1 MARTENRN
9 ALLETTREYYEN
21 CPGCEIDRLNEEQ
34 RGVPYRNLSYIWI
47 VSLCTGASIH
57 APSFISFVVNS
68 LSCSLRLMILTCE
81 VISWGCQAKYLSIDL
96 YNTAI
101 FFYQLCQYLH
111 CSHSFTS
118 WYIRDFHI
126 AEREEDIGFYAGF
139 VGSSFMIGRALTSFF
154 WGWLA
159 DRYGRKPIILI
170 GTASVVVLNA
180 LFGLSTSFWMALS
193 IRFLLGCF
201 NSLLGTIRAYAS
213 EVCREEYRSMA
224 LSVVSTSRGIGMI
237 IGPAI
242 GGFLA
247 QPAENFPNLFAESSI
262 FGRFPY
268 FLPCLVISVYAVGVL
283 VACWWLPETLHT
295 HDKKVNK
302 RCDSCDV
309 LEASAEESDEK
320 DCVSVKGRK
329 TSQKANLLR
338 NWPLMSVI
346 VVYCVF
352 SLQEIAYVEIFS
364 LWAVSDKKYGGLSF
378 SSQDVGEV
386 LAISGFG
393 LLLFQLLLYP
403 PIERVLG
410 PLPVTRLSAA
420 VSIPLLASYPYITML
435 SGITLHLVINIA
447 SILRNTLSV
456 TLVTGLFIL
465 QNNAVASSKS
475 FPQSQRAAANGISMT
490 AMSVFKAFGPAG
502 GGALFSWA
510 QKRQVA
516 AFLPGDQLVFFALN
530 LVQFIGLLLT
540 FKPFLAQPHE

>member
-1 MARTENRN
+1 MNSQRIMMLPLRVSSFE
-9 ALLETTREYYEN
+9 E
-21 CPGCEIDRLNEEQ
+21 LNLNY
-34 RGVPYRNLSYIWI
+34 VL
-47 VSLCTGASIH
+47 
-57 APSFISFVVNS
+57 NS

-81 VISWGCQAKYLSIDL
+81 VISWGCQAKYLSINL

-101 FFYQLCQYLH
+101 FFCQLCQYLH

-180 LFGLSTSFWMALS
+180 LFGLSTSFWMAVS

-475 FPQSQRAAANGISMT
+475 FVWANAS
-490 AMSVFKAFGPAG
+490 
-502 GGALFSWA
+502 L
-510 QKRQVA
+510 
-516 AFLPGDQLVFFALN
+516 
-530 LVQFIGLLLT
+530 
-540 FKPFLAQPHE
+540 PFLWIILFFFFFWIIHWLILKLWMLFL

>member
-1 MARTENRN
+1 MRIAQVV
-9 ALLETTREYYEN
+9 
-21 CPGCEIDRLNEEQ
+21 RL
-34 RGVPYRNLSYIWI
+34 I
-47 VSLCTGASIH
+47 VSMKSKEVSLTETCPIFGS
-57 APSFISFVVNS
+57 S
-68 LSCSLRLMILTCE
+68 LSA
-81 VISWGCQAKYLSIDL
+81 Q
-96 YNTAI
+96 
-101 FFYQLCQYLH
+101 
-111 CSHSFTS
+111 
-118 WYIRDFHI
+118 IRDFHI

-170 GTASVVVLNA
+170 GTSSVVVLNA

-193 IRFLLGCF
+193 TRFLLGCF

-213 EVCREEYRSMA
+213 EVCREEYRSVA

-247 QPAENFPNLFAESSI
+247 QPAENFPNLFSESSI

-283 VACWWLPETLHT
+283 VACWWLPETLHM

-320 DCVSVKGRK
+320 DYVIEVEERK
-329 TSQKANLLR
+329 ISQKANMLR

-346 VVYCVF
+346 IVYCVF
-352 SLQEIAYVEIFS
+352 SLQEIAYAEIFS

-403 PIERVLG
+403 PIEKVLG
-410 PLPVTRLSAA
+410 PITVTRLSAA
-420 VSIPLLASYPYITML
+420 VSIPLLASYPYIAIL

-447 SILRNTLSV
+447 SVLRNTLSV

-465 QNNAVASSKS
+465 QNNAV
-475 FPQSQRAAANGISMT
+475 PQSQRAAANGISMT

-516 AFLPGDQLVFFALN
+516 AFLPGDQLVFFVLN